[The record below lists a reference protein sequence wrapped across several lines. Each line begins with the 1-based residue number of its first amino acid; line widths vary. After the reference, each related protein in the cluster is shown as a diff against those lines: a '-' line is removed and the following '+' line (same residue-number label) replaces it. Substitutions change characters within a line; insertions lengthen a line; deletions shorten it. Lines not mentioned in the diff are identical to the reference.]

1 MKLYLTGEIDVMS
14 TKPDGFVTGNVGGQL
29 VTLPES
35 SVSELNHEAMLR
47 NLLTIILNDSGSS
60 ERAIEIA
67 DGYAKIMRK

>member
-1 MKLYLTGEIDVMS
+1 MKFYLTGDIEVMS
-14 TKPDGFVTGNVGGQL
+14 TRHDGFITGNVGGQL

-47 NLLTIILNDSGSS
+47 NLLTIILNDSNST

-67 DGYAKIMRK
+67 DGYAKILRK